1 VKRAIQGLAGAG
13 AIIGVVG
20 GAWMIDD
27 RYASA
32 GDLEKVVQSV
42 EALTIRI
49 ERGFIE
55 DKLDSWTR
63 RKVDMEIRLGFNC
76 RDCDI
81 DQRAIFA
88 QIVSEIGSLYL
99 ELQ

>member
-1 VKRAIQGLAGAG
+1 MKRAMQGLVGAV
-13 AIIGVVG
+13 AVIGVVG

-49 ERGFIE
+49 ERSFIE

-76 RDCDI
+76 RDCDL

-88 QIVSEIGSLYL
+88 QIVSEVGRLDR